1 MKKCKCTKIHIVTIL
16 SLLVL
21 FFIGTGSL
29 AATSG
34 VYTYNVNEDG
44 KTCTIVYVDNSIF
57 GNVQIPTSLNGYT
70 VTQIGE
76 SAFAGKSNI
85 TSITVPGT
93 VEVIGHAAFAWCN
106 NLSEVNLNKGLKE
119 IRRICVW
126 RYK

>member
-1 MKKCKCTKIHIVTIL
+1 MKNNINKKIYLVAIL
-16 SLLVL
+16 SLLFL
-21 FFIGTGSL
+21 LFIGTSSF
-29 AATSG
+29 AAISG
-34 VYTYNVNEDG
+34 LYMYNVNADG
-44 KTCTIVYVDNSIF
+44 KTCTIVNVHDSIS

-93 VEVIGHAAFAWCN
+93 VEVIGHAAFAGCN